1 MMQIINVN
9 YLAVLVAAVVS
20 FVIGWVW
27 HSPILFGKAW
37 MKLSNMDKKKI
48 EAHKKSGKMG
58 PSLFFQFV
66 ATLVTGYVLA
76 YFVGYAGAKTAMDG
90 AVLGFWVWL
99 GFFAT
104 TQLGMVLWENKP
116 FKLYLINTLHY
127 LVTLAVMGAILAGW
141 A

>member
-1 MMQIINVN
+1 MAQPVIN
-9 YLAVLVAAVVS
+9 YLAVLAAAVVS

-27 HSPILFGKAW
+27 HSPVLFGKAW

-48 EAHKKSGKMG
+48 EEHKKSGKMG
-58 PSLFFQFV
+58 SSLFFQFV
-66 ATLVTGYVLA
+66 ATLITGYVLA

-90 AVLGFWVWL
+90 VVLGFWVWF

-127 LVTLAVMGAILAGW
+127 LVTLAVMGAILAVW
-141 A
+141 V

>member
-1 MMQIINVN
+1 MQTVNVN
-9 YLAVLVAAVVS
+9 YLAVLAAAIVS

-27 HSPILFGKAW
+27 HSPVLFGKAW

-48 EAHKKSGKMG
+48 ESHKKSGKMC
-58 PSLFFQFV
+58 PSLFFQFA

-76 YFVGYAGAKTAMDG
+76 YFVSYVGARTAMDG
-90 AVLGFWVWL
+90 VVLGFWVWL

-127 LVTLAVMGAILAGW
+127 LVTLAVMGAILAVW